1 MDLLIGTYT
10 EGTDALGIYGVVV
23 SSEGSSQAIVLDI
36 PVRNPSFLVIHP
48 SLPLL
53 YVVEELGKG
62 EGVGLVSAF
71 SWNGSGFS
79 LLSRQSSL
87 GEDPCHLSI
96 SPDGQLLAVANY
108 STGSVVVFILDDE
121 GGILGDPVVI
131 EHQIEFQ
138 RRVGEAGRHSERQ
151 HEPHAHYAQ
160 WVGPR
165 TVLVCDLGTDQ
176 VYRYDCHGFDQTY
189 QKKTRSLVRSMTW
202 TLPRGVGP
210 RHAVLD
216 EKVRRLWVL
225 AELSNDCLLYTSPSP
240 RDGLLSRMPSSA

>member
-23 SSEGSSQAIVLDI
+23 SSEGSSQAIALDI
-36 PVRNPSFLVIHP
+36 PVRNPSFLAIHP
-48 SLPLL
+48 SLPIL

-62 EGVGLVSAF
+62 EGGGLVSAF

-121 GGILGDPVVI
+121 GGIHGDPVVI

-138 RRVGEAGRHSERQ
+138 R
-151 HEPHAHYAQ
+151 
-160 WVGPR
+160 
-165 TVLVCDLGTDQ
+165 
-176 VYRYDCHGFDQTY
+176 
-189 QKKTRSLVRSMTW
+189 
-202 TLPRGVGP
+202 
-210 RHAVLD
+210 
-216 EKVRRLWVL
+216 
-225 AELSNDCLLYTSPSP
+225 
-240 RDGLLSRMPSSA
+240 